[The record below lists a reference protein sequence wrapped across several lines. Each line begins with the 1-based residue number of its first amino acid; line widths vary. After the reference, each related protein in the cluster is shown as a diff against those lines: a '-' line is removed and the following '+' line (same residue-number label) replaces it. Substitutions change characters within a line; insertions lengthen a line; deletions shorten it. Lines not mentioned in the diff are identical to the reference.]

1 MFNNRY
7 DVSKDYFALLGVHH
21 QACEKTI
28 KQAYRKMAR
37 RYHPDVSKIHNAT
50 QKFQEISEAYEV
62 LTKYRDAYWR
72 EFSLRNRIRSGNH
85 RSKKTYSQ
93 NQQKESS
100 SQQKDSG
107 NFWRNHQP
115 VRGKDRVITYP
126 LTLRYAI
133 RLLKIGYFYIPGL
146 KIKMRFTRE
155 AFLNKTFRL
164 KGKGYH
170 GLFGGEQGDYLVKF
184 QLKVDSL
191 KWELKGSDIY
201 GTIQVP
207 STLLEAGSEFQ
218 LESPAGSMTLKVPIN
233 YSSNEYIMVKG
244 MGLPGDETNHAGH
257 LYAKLIA
264 A

>member
-1 MFNNRY
+1 MLNNRY
-7 DVSKDYFALLGVHH
+7 DVTKDYFALLGVHH

-62 LTKYRDAYWR
+62 LTKYREAYWR
-72 EFSLRNRIRSGNH
+72 EFSLRNRIHQGTRQTKRQQSRYTDGH
-85 RSKKTYSQ
+85 RTEGGFWKKQT
-93 NQQKESS
+93 
-100 SQQKDSG
+100 
-107 NFWRNHQP
+107 P
-115 VRGKDRVITYP
+115 IRGKDRVITYP

-146 KIKMRFTRE
+146 KVKMRFTRE

-170 GLFGGEQGDYLVKF
+170 GLFGGERGDYLVRF
-184 QLKVDSL
+184 QLKLDSL
-191 KWELKGSDIY
+191 KWELKGCDIY

-207 STLLEAGSEFQ
+207 STLLVPGNELQ
-218 LESPAGSMTLKVPIN
+218 LESPAGAMTVTVPNN
-233 YSSNEYIMVKG
+233 YSSTEYIMVKG
-244 MGLPGDETNHAGH
+244 MGLPGDESHLAGH